1 MLLAHLIN
9 SFRSPG
15 AVQRLSGKGLLA
27 ADTIVQT
34 DEANLA
40 NLLYPVYFSSFLS

>member
-1 MLLAHLIN
+1 MVLSI
-9 SFRSPG
+9 RSPG

-34 DEANLA
+34 DEPTIANLI
-40 NLLYPVYFSSFLS
+40 YPVYFLFAYILNV